1 MKEVKIKLELTV
13 NQALQLRSACIEA
26 NDSMLAASKATDN
39 DFLSEHFE
47 RMGIKFAKLAEF
59 LDEEIGNHARYTYDD

>member
-26 NDSMLAASKATDN
+26 RDSMLNASKTADS
-39 DFLSEHFE
+39 DFLSKHFE
-47 RMGIKFAKLAEF
+47 KAGITFAKLAEF
-59 LDEEIGNHARYTYDD
+59 INEETWNHARYTYDD